1 MRGPSSRYFGVL
13 AKVLAA
19 SCLLLASLGCI
30 VWAAVDTTRGAT
42 SGADQI
48 ADVFAERATT
58 DRALLL
64 ASENAALVAVR
75 LIAQDP
81 ALIEELDRELA
92 SSDLKLATAILPA
105 LGGED
110 IATPT
115 EERSLD
121 RLRKAY
127 PKYLGVRERV
137 LLLVGRPRSPSPATL
152 DAQLDR
158 GAIPLKLELNNYAQ
172 AHLSEG
178 AEALATLRR
187 GGKDRNELL
196 ALLLS
201 FALLS
206 LVATVW
212 VTRQIVVG
220 LRSYAEFSAQV
231 AQGDLTARLK
241 SRRRDELGT
250 LANSLNTMVE
260 QLMKAS
266 DEGRELQAQDATYR
280 ASQEALSELLRVTES
295 EREAHA
301 ILKRHIEHG
310 VPGSDVVVFNRNN
323 SKDRLEATTDLR
335 EDSRLLEPLQSAE
348 PRSCLAVRLTRP
360 FTSGGANASLLD
372 CEICGATATAS
383 TCVPLLVS
391 GEVIGSVLVDHD
403 APLAGLDERRVHDS
417 VAQAAPVL
425 ANLRNL
431 AFAEASALTDALTG
445 LPNRRAI
452 QDTLK
457 RMLAQSARTVS
468 PLAAVLIDLDH
479 FKQINDT
486 FGHEDGDAVL
496 AAVGD
501 VLASSMRMSDFA
513 GRNGGE
519 EFVAL
524 LPDTDVEG
532 ALEVAEKLRAAIAMI
547 KLPRVERA
555 ITASFG
561 VAIHP
566 DTAGDAETLL
576 RLADRALYAAKNA
589 GRNRVELA
597 GSEQPMP
604 ATTS

>member
-1 MRGPSSRYFGVL
+1 MRGLSRYFGVL

-19 SCLLLASLGCI
+19 SCLLLVALGGI

-42 SGADQI
+42 AGADAI
-48 ADVFAERATT
+48 ALVFTERATT

-64 ASENAALVAVR
+64 ASENAGLVAER
-75 LIAQDP
+75 IIARDP
-81 ALIEELDRELA
+81 ALIDLLDRELA
-92 SSDLKLATAILPA
+92 TSDLQLATAIVPA
-105 LGGED
+105 ISGED
-110 IATPT
+110 VETRAEARTV
-115 EERSLD
+115 S

-127 PKYLGVRERV
+127 PEYLRVRERV
-137 LLLVGRPRSPSPATL
+137 LLLVGRPGSPSLETL

-158 GAIPLKLELNNYAQ
+158 GANPLTGELKNYAR
-172 AHLSEG
+172 AHFREG
-178 AEALATLRR
+178 TEAVAALRR
-187 GGKDRNELL
+187 AGKNRNELL
-196 ALLLS
+196 ALLLG

-212 VTRQIVVG
+212 VTRRIVVD
-220 LRSYAEFSAQV
+220 LRSYAEFSAHV
-231 AQGDLTARLK
+231 AEGDLNTRLD

-250 LANSLNTMVE
+250 LAGSLNTMVE
-260 QLMKAS
+260 QLMHAS
-266 DEGRELQAQDATYR
+266 DERGELLAEDRAYR
-280 ASQEALSELLRVTES
+280 ASQEALSELLQVTES

-310 VPGSDVVVFNRNN
+310 VPGSEVVVLNRNN

-335 EDSRLLEPLQSAE
+335 DDSPLLEPLQSAE

-360 FTSGGANASLLD
+360 FESGGENASLLD

-383 TCVPLLVS
+383 TCLPLLVS

-403 APLAGLDERRVHDS
+403 RPLAGRGERRVYDS

-501 VLASSMRMSDFA
+501 VLASSMRVSDFA

-524 LPDTDVEG
+524 LPDTDAEG
-532 ALEVAEKLRAAIAMI
+532 ALEVAEKLRAAISTI

-597 GSEQPMP
+597 GSEQPVP
-604 ATTS
+604 VATS